1 MNGWNRS
8 GFAQAPLRLGLASSL
23 ITCGYVVVFAAISL
37 APATLAAQEAQW
49 IWSSEHAPD
58 AVPTG
63 AACHFR
69 KVFQLRA
76 PEAGTIAIAADDAYD
91 LYVNARRVASGTA
104 QKKLVEHDV
113 TSFLTRG
120 ANVIAVKV
128 MNRSGNT
135 AALVARV
142 TVKERNG
149 NWHSYSTD
157 GSWKAELSPLPL
169 WNTALYNDR
178 SWAAAAPFGELV
190 TAARAS
196 NPGANP
202 ASDSAPN
209 ATANVADGSP
219 EATPAEPPARTS
231 RFTID
236 DAFEVQSVLSSEE
249 SGSLTAMTFNE
260 FGHILAAKEGG
271 GLLLVYDSNND
282 KIPDKVRTYC
292 DKVQNIQGIL
302 ALNGEVFVTG
312 EGPDGPA
319 LYRLADKD
327 RDGVLED
334 VRTLIRFECEVLE
347 HGAHGI
353 VLGPDGL
360 IYVLLGNHAKLVGNY
375 DDGSP
380 HRDYYE
386 GDLLQP
392 RYEDPGGHAVGIKAP
407 GGTIIRTDT
416 EGSGVQLV
424 AGGLRNPYD
433 LAFNREGELF
443 IHDADMESDDGTP
456 WYRPTRLCHV
466 IPGGEYGWRSGWAK
480 WPDYFVDSL
489 PATLDTGRGSPAGI
503 VVYNHFMFPAR
514 FHGAIFSAD
523 WSQGKI
529 VAIKLKRSG
538 ASYTASSE
546 VFLEGNPLNV
556 TDLEVGPDGWLYFT
570 TGGRGTGGGIYRV
583 VWRGQVPPEVTDLGT
598 GLTSVIRQPQ
608 LQASYSR
615 QNIAAIRK
623 QMGSNWDHSLIGVAR
638 SAANPAQYRLQALDL
653 MQLFGPPPSPEL
665 LLELSQEPNELV
677 RAKAAELMGLH
688 ATDETRERLVS
699 LLEDNDRAVR
709 RKACESLSRCDHAP
723 PVDRLLK
730 LLASDDRFEAWAARR
745 VLERMPVNEWSEIV
759 LSSTDQRV
767 LIQGALALMIA
778 HPSRDNGLAVL
789 QQLSK
794 ATEKFVSDRNFIDVL
809 RVMQVAIVRGEL
821 SPDEIPGLRRQLAEE
836 YPAGEPTMN
845 RELTRLLIYLQESS
859 ILDRYLAYLK
869 SNVSEADKLHL
880 AMHLRF
886 LESGWTAKQR
896 LALLEYYEE
905 ANRHKGGASYAR
917 YVINAT
923 RDFCKDL
930 SEEESR
936 QVLAKGDKWPNAAL
950 GALYKLPQQLDA
962 DLLAQLIALDGKL
975 TRLQGDSIQRLQV
988 GIVAVLARSG
998 DENSQAYLRKIW
1010 DQSPERRQAVAL
1022 GLAQKPAGDNWVYLV
1037 RSLPVL
1043 EPAAAKQIC
1052 QKLTDVDQAPEE
1064 AEPYRQAILLGLKM
1078 RKKND
1083 NKDGA
1088 AESAIMLLSY
1098 WTGEELA
1105 ASEPEEKQLAAWQA
1119 WFSGKYPS
1127 EPEAKLPE
1135 LAENAKY
1142 TSEELIAYLTS
1153 ADAHGT
1159 AGRGATVFSK
1169 AQCAKCHRFD
1179 GKGESY
1185 GPDLTAVSN
1194 RFSRKE
1200 LLESILFPSH
1210 VISSQYA
1217 SKTVRTTDG
1226 RTITGLV
1233 VPGAAGETIIVETSG
1248 NKVTLAEGDIKET
1261 KPSKQSSMPTGLLDA
1276 LTLEEIADL
1285 FAYLQRS
1292 GEAGTLTRRP
1302 TAIQNK

>member
-1 MNGWNRS
+1 MNGWIRAVAA
-8 GFAQAPLRLGLASSL
+8 GPRVRFGLVACAAGLWLMAGAAS
-23 ITCGYVVVFAAISL
+23 
-37 APATLAAQEAQW
+37 AQEAQW
-49 IWSSEHAPD
+49 IWSPEHAPD
-58 AVPTG
+58 SVPTG
-63 AACHFR
+63 VACHFR
-69 KVFQLRA
+69 KVLQIRS
-76 PEAGTIAIAADDAYD
+76 PEAGQIAIAADDAYD
-91 LYVNARRVASGTA
+91 LFVNGRRVATGTA

-113 TSFLTRG
+113 SKFLTRG
-120 ANVIAVKV
+120 ANVIAIKV
-128 MNRSGNT
+128 TNRSGKT

-142 TVKERNG
+142 TVKDKNG
-149 NWHSYSTD
+149 GWQSYSTD
-157 GSWKAELSPLPL
+157 DSWKAELSPLPL

-178 SWAAAAPFGELV
+178 SWAAASAFGELT
-190 TAARAS
+190 TAAPARDPAGEAATSVAAS
-196 NPGANP
+196 EASTPSEA
-202 ASDSAPN
+202 ASD
-209 ATANVADGSP
+209 
-219 EATPAEPPARTS
+219 EPAGRSS

-236 DAFEVQSVLSSEE
+236 DSFQVQSVLSGED

-271 GLLLVYDSNND
+271 GLLLIYDANND
-282 KIPDKVRTYC
+282 KIPEKVRTYC
-292 DKVQNIQGIL
+292 DIVQNIQGIL

-327 RDGVLED
+327 RDGMLES
-334 VRTLIRFECEVLE
+334 VRAIVRFECEVLE
-347 HGAHGI
+347 HGAHGL

-360 IYVLLGNHAKLVGNY
+360 IYVLLGNHAKVVGNY

-433 LAFNREGELF
+433 LAFNRDGEMF
-443 IHDADMESDDGTP
+443 IHDADMESDDGTS

-466 IPGGEYGWRSGWAK
+466 VPGGEYGWRSGWAK
-480 WPDYFVDSL
+480 WPEYFVDSL
-489 PATLDTGRGSPAGI
+489 PAALDTGRGSPAGI
-503 VVYNHFMFPAR
+503 VVYNHFMYPAR
-514 FHGAIFSAD
+514 FHGTIFTAD
-523 WSQGKI
+523 WSQGRI
-529 VAIKLKRSG
+529 LAVKLKRSG
-538 ASYTASSE
+538 ATYTASSE

-583 VWRGQVPPEVTDLGT
+583 VWRGQVPAEVTDLGT

-608 LQASYSR
+608 VQASFSR

-653 MQLFGPPPSPEL
+653 MQLFGPPPTPEL

-677 RAKAAELMGLH
+677 RVKAAELMGLH
-688 ATDETRERLVS
+688 ATEQTRERLVA
-699 LLEDNDRAVR
+699 LLDDNDRAVR

-723 PVDRLLK
+723 PLDKLLK
-730 LLASDDRFEAWAARR
+730 LIASDDRFEAWAARR
-745 VLERMPVNEWSEIV
+745 VLERLPVDEWSDEV
-759 LSSTDQRV
+759 LNSTDPRV
-767 LIQGALALMIA
+767 LIQGSLALMIA

-789 QQLSK
+789 QQLNK
-794 ATEKFVSDRNFIDVL
+794 ATEKFVSDKNFIDML

-821 SPDEIPGLRRQLAEE
+821 APDEIPGLRRQLADEF
-836 YPAGEPTMN
+836 PAGEPTMN
-845 RELTRLLIYLQESS
+845 RELTRLLVFLQESS

-886 LESGWTAKQR
+886 LETGWGANQR

-905 ANRHKGGASYAR
+905 ANRRKGGASYAR

-923 RDFCKDL
+923 RDFCKGL
-930 SEEESR
+930 TEEESR

-950 GALYKLPQQLDA
+950 GALYKLPHQLDA
-962 DLLAQLIALDGKL
+962 ELLAQLIDLDGKL
-975 TRLQGDSIQRLQV
+975 AKQEGDSIQRLQV

-998 DENSQAYLRKIW
+998 DDQSQAYLRKIW
-1010 DQSPERRQAVAL
+1010 DHSPERRQAAAL

-1037 RSLPVL
+1037 RSLPAL
-1043 EPAAAKQIC
+1043 EPAAAGQIC
-1052 QKLTDVDQAPEE
+1052 MKLTDVDQAPEE

-1083 NKDGA
+1083 AKEGS
-1088 AESAIMLLSY
+1088 AEPAIMLLSY

-1105 ASEPEEKQLAAWQA
+1105 ADEPEEKQLAAWQA
-1119 WFSGKYPS
+1119 WFAKKYP
-1127 EPEAKLPE
+1127 EQPEAKLPE

-1142 TSEELIAYLTS
+1142 TAEEVLAYLTGEE
-1153 ADAHGT
+1153 ADGKPT
-1159 AGRGATVFSK
+1159 RGAAVFTK

-1179 GKGESY
+1179 GKGESF
-1185 GPDLTAVSN
+1185 GPDLTAVSS

-1233 VPGAAGETIIVETSG
+1233 VPGAAGETIIVEPSG
-1248 NKVTLAEGDIKET
+1248 DKVTLAEGEIETT
-1261 KPSKQSSMPTGLLDA
+1261 KPSKQSSMPGGLLDT

-1285 FAYLQRS
+1285 FAYMQRS
-1292 GEAGTLTRRP
+1292 QEGGTLTRRP
-1302 TAIQNK
+1302 VESSKK

>member
-1 MNGWNRS
+1 MNGWIRT
-8 GFAQAPLRLGLASSL
+8 GFAQACLRFGLKSSRR
-23 ITCGYVVVFAAISL
+23 GMAAAIL
-37 APATLAAQEAQW
+37 AALALAATSVPAQEAQW
-49 IWSSEHAPD
+49 IWSPEHAPD

-63 AACHFR
+63 VACHFR
-69 KVFQLRA
+69 KVFPIRA
-76 PEAGTIAIAADDAYD
+76 PEAGTISIAADDAYD

-104 QKKLVEHDV
+104 QRKLVEHDV
-113 TSFLTRG
+113 SSFLTRG
-120 ANVIAVKV
+120 ANVIAIKV
-128 MNRSGNT
+128 ANRSGNT

-149 NWHSYSTD
+149 DWRSYSTD
-157 GSWKAELSPLPL
+157 ASWKAELSPLPL

-178 SWAAAAPFGELV
+178 GWAAAATFGELV
-190 TAARAS
+190 TAAPAS
-196 NPGANP
+196 NPAAKPPGESSP
-202 ASDSAPN
+202 G
-209 ATANVADGSP
+209 ATANVADAGTDAPP
-219 EATPAEPPARTS
+219 EEPAGRGS

-236 DAFEVQSVLSSEE
+236 EAFEVQSVLSGEE
-249 SGSLTAMTFNE
+249 AGSLTAMTFNE

-271 GLLLVYDSNND
+271 GLLLVYDGNGD
-282 KIPDKVRTYC
+282 KIPEKVRTYC
-292 DKVQNIQGIL
+292 DRVQNIQGIL

-327 RDGVLED
+327 RDGVLEN

-347 HGAHGI
+347 HGAHGV

-386 GDLLQP
+386 GDLLLP

-433 LAFNREGELF
+433 LAFNRDGELF
-443 IHDADMESDDGTP
+443 IHDADMESDDGTS

-489 PATLDTGRGSPAGI
+489 PAALDTGRGSPAGI
-503 VVYNHFMFPAR
+503 VVYNHFMYPAR
-514 FHGAIFSAD
+514 LHGTVFSAD
-523 WSQGKI
+523 WSQGRI
-529 VAIKLKRSG
+529 LAIKLKRSG

-583 VWRGQVPPEVTDLGT
+583 VWRGQVPAEVTDLGT

-608 LQASYSR
+608 VQASYSR

-623 QMGSNWDHSLIGVAR
+623 QMGSNWDHNLIGVAR

-665 LLELSQEPNELV
+665 LVELSHEPSELV

-688 ATDETRERLVS
+688 ASDETRQRLVA
-699 LLEDNDRAVR
+699 LLDDNDRSVR

-723 PVDRLLK
+723 PLDRLLK
-730 LLASDDRFEAWAARR
+730 LLASDDRFEAFAARR
-745 VLERMPVNEWSEIV
+745 VLERMPVDQWSETV

-767 LIQGALALMIA
+767 LIQGCLALMIA
-778 HPSRDNGLAVL
+778 QPSRDNGLAVL

-794 ATEKFVSDRNFIDVL
+794 ATEKFVSDKNFIDLL

-836 YPAGEPTMN
+836 FPAGEPTMN
-845 RELTRLLIYLQESS
+845 RELTRLLVYLQESS
-859 ILDRYLAYLK
+859 IIERYLAYLK
-869 SNVSEADKLHL
+869 SSVSEADKLHV

-886 LESGWTAKQR
+886 LESGWMAKQR

-905 ANRHKGGASYAR
+905 ANRRKGGASYAR

-923 RDFCKDL
+923 RDFCKGL

-936 QVLAKGDKWPNAAL
+936 QVLAQGDKWPNAAL

-962 DLLAQLIALDGKL
+962 ELLAQLIDLDGKL
-975 TRLQGDSIQRLQV
+975 AKLEGDSIQRLQV
-988 GIVAVLARSG
+988 GIIAVLARSG
-998 DENSQAYLRKIW
+998 DNDSQAYLRKIW
-1010 DQSPERRQAVAL
+1010 EQSPDRRQAAAM
-1022 GLAQKPAGDNWVYLV
+1022 GLAQNPTGDNWVYLV
-1037 RSLPVL
+1037 RSLPLL
-1043 EPAAAKQIC
+1043 EPAAARQIC
-1052 QKLTDVDQAPEE
+1052 QKLIDVEQAPEE

-1088 AESAIMLLSY
+1088 AEPAIVLLSY
-1098 WTGEELA
+1098 WTGQELA
-1105 ASEPEEKQLAAWQA
+1105 ASETEEKQLAAWQA
-1119 WFSGKYPS
+1119 WFSAKYPS

-1142 TSEELIAYLTS
+1142 TAEELLTYLASEE
-1153 ADAHGT
+1153 
-1159 AGRGATVFSK
+1159 GRGAATRGSAIFTK

-1179 GKGESY
+1179 GSGESF

-1200 LLESILFPSH
+1200 LVESLLFPSH

-1217 SKTVRTTDG
+1217 SKTIRTTDG

-1233 VPGAAGETIIVETSG
+1233 VPGAAGETIVVEPSG
-1248 NKVTLAEGDIKET
+1248 NRVTLAERDVAET
-1261 KPSKQSSMPTGLLDA
+1261 RPSKQSAMPSGLLDT

-1285 FAYLQRS
+1285 FAYLQRTKP
-1292 GEAGTLTRRP
+1292 AATLSRRP
-1302 TAIQNK
+1302 VETKSK